1 MAQIIFLSGGMDS
14 FLSYRLFHRSFVP
27 VFVNTGSRYAHM
39 DLGMA
44 REQAGRRLLVL
55 DAPVLRERP
64 DGVVPHRNALLLAYA
79 ANRLNAE
86 TICVSAPRGELI
98 WDQQPAFYRS
108 MEHVLRGV
116 RIVNPLGNFTKAQ
129 AVADYIRA
137 APATA
142 QYDLAHTRSCY
153 SATEWRCG
161 QCPACV
167 KRYVAMKTNG
177 ITEQYTHDVRA
188 YARTLLQKAS
198 PSDVLRYGVRPVLEA
213 WRALR

>member
-1 MAQIIFLSGGMDS
+1 MAQIILLSGGMDS

-27 VFVNTGSRYAHM
+27 VFVDTGNRYAAM
-39 DLGMA
+39 DLRVA

-55 DAPVLRERP
+55 DAPKLRERP
-64 DGVVPHRNALLLAYA
+64 DGVVPHRNALLLAYV
-79 ANRLNAE
+79 ANKLSAE
-86 TICVSAPRGELI
+86 TVCVSAPLGELI

-108 MEHVLRGV
+108 MERVLRGV
-116 RIVNPLGNFTKAQ
+116 RIVNPIGNFTKAQ
-129 AVADYIRA
+129 AVADYMRA

-142 QYDLAHTRSCY
+142 EYDLAWTRSCY

-167 KRYVAMKTNG
+167 KRYIALRNNG
-177 ITEQYTHDVRA
+177 IAESYTHDVRA
-188 YARTLLQKAS
+188 YARTLLKGANIGH
-198 PSDVLRYGVRPVLEA
+198 VLRYGVRPALEA